1 MARPIVRSA
10 PMENKKK
17 PQSQLTD
24 PTAQRPKPFAVQVV
38 DALIDGAAAIAKSMV
53 VEPFARMINSD
64 KKAVAGEAA
73 ASAAE
78 TEQVVQRKERNE
90 TPVAEKTAVAKKVTT
105 KKANVRGAKKTTII
119 RSPAKID
126 TRRLATKAPK
136 KAQRKTDLKK
146 PRRHNA

>member
-1 MARPIVRSA
+1 MARHHSSVDA
-10 PMENKKK
+10 FKNEKK
-17 PQSQLTD
+17 PQSQVSE
-24 PTAQRPKPFAVQVV
+24 PTAQKPKPFAVQVV

-53 VEPFARMINSD
+53 VEPLARIIKSD
-64 KKAVAGEAA
+64 RKAVEGKAA

-90 TPVAEKTAVAKKVTT
+90 KSVAEKNAVAGKATT
-105 KKANVRGAKKTTII
+105 KKANVRGAKKTAIK

-136 KAQRKTDLKK
+136 KARRKTAL
-146 PRRHNA
+146 